1 VDAVGADGPVRYL
14 KLAGD
19 QPGQVVD
26 QRGSDAANQVQLDL
40 EALDAEIGRFLAAVP
55 VVDGVAAKL
64 NRLLCGFLEAEV
76 LPVADRAATMG
87 VDPGPLLGVVSDLL
101 RRYADALERPDAA
114 TP

>member
-1 VDAVGADGPVRYL
+1 MGAERPVPDQ
-14 KLAGD
+14 KLASD

-26 QRGSDAANQVQLDL
+26 QVELDL

-55 VVDGVAAKL
+55 VAETLAAKL
-64 NRLLCGFLEAEV
+64 NRLLCGFLEREV
-76 LPVADRAATMG
+76 LPVAGRAATMG

-114 TP
+114 AP

>member
-1 VDAVGADGPVRYL
+1 MGAERAVSDQ

-26 QRGSDAANQVQLDL
+26 QRGSDAANQVELDL

-55 VVDGVAAKL
+55 VAETLAAKL
-64 NRLLCGFLEAEV
+64 NRLLCGFLEREV